1 MFLCPAPPT
10 SPDRRP
16 SGKHGVKELP
26 PSSLDSFLSLVLQPP
41 PPDDA
46 GRRVPDKRPFARTL
60 NGQIPPRYSLWIP
73 VLPGTTLVLRVPLWI
88 PACAGMTL
96 GRASAVWLAFVG
108 GAGICS
114 ASEPCSYNGLRDR
127 FSAAFRPVFSD
138 VFQDLWRVPS
148 VDPCVGGS
156 VWSRPRPDYLYSV
169 VFVQRLRKV
178 ELDLSRRG
186 DSSFSVRWS
195 ECTRIGACCLYYY
208 ICSGS
213 QVEL

>member
-1 MFLCPAPPT
+1 ML
-10 SPDRRP
+10 
-16 SGKHGVKELP
+16 

-88 PACAGMTL
+88 PACAGNDM

-114 ASEPCSYNGLRDR
+114 ASEPYSYNGLRDR

-138 VFQDLWRVPS
+138 VFQDLWRAPS
-148 VDPCVGGS
+148 VDPYVGGS
-156 VWSRPRPDYLYSV
+156 VWSRPRPVTFIQLSLCSV
-169 VFVQRLRKV
+169 FERL
-178 ELDLSRRG
+178 
-186 DSSFSVRWS
+186 SSTTFPDAAILRFPERWS
-195 ECTRIGACCLYYY
+195 DGSRIGACCLYYY
-208 ICSGS
+208 ICCES
-213 QVEL
+213 QVSEPGFEGFQGWKDFW